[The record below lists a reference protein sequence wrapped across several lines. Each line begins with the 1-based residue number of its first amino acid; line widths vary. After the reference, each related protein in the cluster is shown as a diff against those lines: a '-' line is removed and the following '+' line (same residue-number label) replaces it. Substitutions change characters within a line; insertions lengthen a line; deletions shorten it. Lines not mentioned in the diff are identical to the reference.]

1 MATIEKISIA
11 LPQEMADQVRRAVE
25 RGEYSSHS
33 EVVRDALREWTL
45 RRNLREEGL
54 KELRRMWRLS
64 VESKAPGVPVG
75 EVFSRLRKRYSGAKK
90 TRRAAK

>member
-54 KELRRMWRLS
+54 KELRRVWRQS
-64 VESKAPGVPVG
+64 VESKAPGVPVD

>member
-11 LPQEMADQVRRAVE
+11 LPQEMADQVRRAVV

-54 KELRRMWRLS
+54 KEL
-64 VESKAPGVPVG
+64 
-75 EVFSRLRKRYSGAKK
+75 AKK
-90 TRRAAK
+90 DDAAEVVGVVGGE